1 MPTIEESIVI
11 AAPADKVFGFM
22 ADGNN
27 APVFDSSCIRCEP
40 DGGDGVPA
48 VGSRWKGATKV
59 LGRQFEW
66 TSEYTE
72 FEPDRLV
79 VIKSVESKLPFQIRT
94 ELTPEGDGVRVDYR
108 LEADSGL
115 GGVFGRIADPLV
127 VKAQTRTVKANLAG
141 LKDLMESDAV

>member
-22 ADGNN
+22 ADGSN

-40 DGGDGVPA
+40 ERRRRPRRSARGGRARPRSWAASSSGPPSTPSSSPT
-48 VGSRWKGATKV
+48 GWST
-59 LGRQFEW
+59 
-66 TSEYTE
+66 
-72 FEPDRLV
+72 
-79 VIKSVESKLPFQIRT
+79 IKSVESKLPFQIRT
-94 ELTPEGDGVRVDYR
+94 ELTPEGDGVRVNYR

-115 GGVFGRIADPLV
+115 GGVFGRLADPLV
-127 VKAQTRTVKANLAG
+127 VKAQTRTVKANLAS